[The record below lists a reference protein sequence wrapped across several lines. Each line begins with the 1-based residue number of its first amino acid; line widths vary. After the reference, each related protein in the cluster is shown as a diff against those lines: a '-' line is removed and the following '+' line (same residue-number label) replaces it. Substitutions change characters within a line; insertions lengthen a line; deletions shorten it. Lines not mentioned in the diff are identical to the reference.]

1 MASSRPSQTRG
12 RRSRTNTREIV
23 PSGREKRHPDA
34 ASDSASDSDTSPNS
48 EGTREGSSEPQ
59 EYQSL
64 SERPRSNKRPRH
76 HERPTSRSNEPRT
89 QATQARDL
97 SQLVREALAANVTS
111 NGKRINHAAIWKA
124 VGDNYQQPKTR
135 CGPFLKPSAFQL
147 TRIHRMDAAVVDMY
161 HAARW
166 IYRLVGP
173 FLNIKTMFIS
183 GAYIEVST
191 GTINHSIFGY

>member
-1 MASSRPSQTRG
+1 VTNQGAMADADKITVAQIRRCEWALRWLFRAQRHSSTY
-12 RRSRTNTREIV
+12 T
-23 PSGREKRHPDA
+23 
-34 ASDSASDSDTSPNS
+34 
-48 EGTREGSSEPQ
+48 
-59 EYQSL
+59 
-64 SERPRSNKRPRH
+64 RSNKRPRH